1 MRVVTVCNHKGGCGK
16 TTSSINLA
24 AYLAQKGKKVLLI
37 DLDPQGAASTG
48 LGIDKW
54 HLEKHMYDVM
64 VNETSIQEV
73 ILPTEV
79 PGLFIAPCN
88 IDLSGAEPELANQ
101 IARELILKE
110 KLEPLKD
117 YDYVIIDTPPSLGL
131 LTINSLIPCS
141 LLLIPLQSEFYAME
155 GMSQLL
161 KILKMVEARLGNKPM
176 RRVVLTMY
184 DARTNL
190 SKQVADQVRDF
201 FKDEVFSTIIPRN
214 VKLAEAPS
222 HGKPICLYDP
232 ESAGA
237 VAYRQL
243 AEEVMQ
249 LGD

>member
-16 TTSSINLA
+16 TTTSINLA
-24 AYLAQKGKKVLLI
+24 AYLALKGKKVLLI
-37 DLDPQGAASTG
+37 DLDPQGATSTG

-54 HLEKHMYDVM
+54 NLKKQMYDVM
-64 VNETSIQEV
+64 VNETPIQDIV
-73 ILPTEV
+73 LPSEI

-110 KLEPLKD
+110 KLEPLKE
-117 YDYVIIDTPPSLGL
+117 YDYAIIDTPPSLGL

-141 LLLIPLQSEFYAME
+141 ILLIPLQSEFYALE

-161 KILKMVEARLGNKPM
+161 KIVKMVETRLGNKPT
-176 RRVVLTMY
+176 RRVLLTMY

-190 SKQVADQVRDF
+190 SKQVAEQVRDF
-201 FKDEVFSTIIPRN
+201 FKDQVFQTVIPRN

-232 ESAGA
+232 ESIGA
-237 VAYRQL
+237 KAYEQL
-243 AEEVMQ
+243 SEEVMQ